1 MIKFDRLMIL
11 TNTAYI
17 SNIQNGA
24 FVCKKGVLIYT
35 QEIPFH
41 LAIKVKNMRKELV
54 IEFTGKIL
62 GKRYAELISVQ
73 TIKQC
78 FDNIN
83 ALGICYLDYEKIL
96 NDGEVTSCDIT
107 TDVECTSI
115 KEMNRFMRNNMRSY
129 RLFDAKLHKNGN
141 LEITKIAD
149 TNEAWKKL
157 TVYNKETEMGK
168 STNRSFREAYDI
180 SPLDFQNKCR
190 FEIRVNSE
198 EQVRQTLRITNAILK
213 TVLSAKA
220 TPLYDFAD
228 EVLAPNTQTD
238 ISAIQQ
244 YRIELILKDCD
255 YDMQKVEATLK
266 DKYAEKTGM
275 TKILNPYREALNRRN
290 NPTEQNEVGWRD
302 KIMGMLV
309 SN

>member
-1 MIKFDRLMIL
+1 MITFDRLMIL

-17 SNIQNGA
+17 SNIQNKA
-24 FVCKKGVLIYT
+24 FVCKKGVLTYT
-35 QEIPFH
+35 QKIPFY
-41 LAIKVKNMRKELV
+41 LAITVKNRRKELV
-54 IEFTGKIL
+54 IEFMGKVL
-62 GKRYAELISVQ
+62 GKRYAELISSQ

-107 TDVECTSI
+107 TDVDCATI
-115 KEMNRFMRNNMRSY
+115 KEMNRFMRNNIRSY

-157 TVYNKETEMGK
+157 TVYNKEVEIGK
-168 STNRSFREAYDI
+168 YTNRSFREAYDI
-180 SPLDFQNKCR
+180 SPLDFHNKCR

-198 EQVRQTLRITNAILK
+198 EQLRQTLGIKSTILK
-213 TVLSAKA
+213 AVLSANV
-220 TPLYDFAD
+220 TPIHDFAD

-238 ISAIQQ
+238 ITAIQQ

-266 DKYAEKTGM
+266 DKYAEKTSM

-290 NPTEQNEVGWRD
+290 HPTEQNKVGWRD

-309 SN
+309 ST